1 VHGVRLIPRN
11 LVGIFVG
18 SLIERRAGQIHDPV
32 QRLRYLQT
40 SMGSITGRPILHPVK
55 FWGAQRFALLGVAVL
70 LGCLL
75 IPKYKASS
83 SARAAL
89 APAVPYVPIAPAPG
103 ITAADAAV
111 SDAIPNVWLV
121 DQTRDFETY
130 SNGLRIDDRYVKPNE
145 KRLFYAV
152 YQRGAIDAKQPEWR
166 SDPAGIVY
174 HTTES
179 DQARFTPDQNARLKR
194 IGKAVIGVVQQNHSY
209 HFLIDRFGQVF
220 RIVPESDVA
229 NHAGYSVWADGKII
243 YVNLNSSFLGIA
255 FETQTQVG
263 DMPSANPAQV
273 HAARI
278 LTEMLRAKYHIPQSN
293 CVTHA
298 QVSVNPDN
306 MLVGYHTDWA
316 GNFPFHDIGLRDN
329 YAVPPA
335 SIYAFGFDYDPTFVH
350 ATGVRLWQGLALAE
364 DQMQTQAAARGIPVS
379 RYRAILQKQ
388 YKEVLAALK
397 AAAANDNNHET

>member
-11 LVGIFVG
+11 LAGKYVE
-18 SLIERRAGQIHDPV
+18 SRAGQIQDPV
-32 QRLRYLQT
+32 QRLRYLQNN
-40 SMGSITGRPILHPVK
+40 MGSITGQPVLHAPKTSRARK
-55 FWGAQRFALLGVAVL
+55 FAVLGLALL

-83 SARAAL
+83 GSKASL
-89 APAVPYVPIAPAPG
+89 APSSLTHPAISAGVNLRTPD
-103 ITAADAAV
+103 I
-111 SDAIPNVWLV
+111 IPNVWLV
-121 DQTRDFETY
+121 DQSRDFETY
-130 SNGLRIDDRYVKPNE
+130 SNGLRVDDRYVKPNQ
-145 KRLFYAV
+145 RRIFYPV
-152 YQRGAIDAKQPEWR
+152 YQRGAIDATQPEWR
-166 SDPAGIVY
+166 SEPAGIVY

-179 DQARFTPDQNARLKR
+179 DQARFTADENARLKR

-229 NHAGYSVWADGKII
+229 NHAGYSVWADGNRIF
-243 YVNLNSSFLGIA
+243 VNLNSSFLGIA
-255 FETQTQVG
+255 FETQTQLG
-263 DMPSANPAQV
+263 DLPSANPAQV
-273 HAARI
+273 HAART
-278 LTEMLRAKYHIPQSN
+278 LTEMLRCKYQIPQSN

-316 GNFPFHDIGLRDN
+316 GNFPFRDIGLSDN

-335 SIYAFGFDYDPTFVH
+335 SIYAFGFSYDPVFVH
-350 ATGVRLWQGLALAE
+350 HTGVRLWQGLALAE

-379 RYRAILQKQ
+379 RYRAILQKK
-388 YKEVLAALK
+388 YKEVLAALR
-397 AAAANDNNHET
+397 AAGASNDNRHET

>member
-1 VHGVRLIPRN
+1 VHGVRFIPRN
-11 LVGIFVG
+11 LVGVFV
-18 SLIERRAGQIHDPV
+18 ERRAGQIQDPV
-32 QRLRYLQT
+32 QRLRYLQS
-40 SMGSITGRPILHPVK
+40 SMGSIAGRPVLHPPK
-55 FWGAQRFALLGVAVL
+55 FARAQRFAMLGVAAL
-70 LGCLL
+70 LGFLL

-83 SARAAL
+83 SVKASAVQQPVAHAPLAAP
-89 APAVPYVPIAPAPG
+89 AAEPAVPDTV
-103 ITAADAAV
+103 
-111 SDAIPNVWLV
+111 PNVWLV
-121 DQTRDFETY
+121 DESRDFETY
-130 SNGLRIDDRYVKPNE
+130 SNGLRIDDRYVKPNQ
-145 KRLFYAV
+145 RRIFYPV
-152 YQRGAIDAKQPEWR
+152 YQRGAIEAGQSDFARQPEFR
-166 SDPAGIVY
+166 SEPAGIVY

-220 RIVPESDVA
+220 RIVPETDVA
-229 NHAGYSVWADGKII
+229 NHAGYSVWADGKIVF
-243 YVNLNSSFLGIA
+243 VNLNSSFLGIA
-255 FETQTQVG
+255 FETQTQLG
-263 DMPSANPAQV
+263 DLPSANPAQV

-278 LTEMLRAKYHIPQSN
+278 LTEMLRAKYHIPRSN

-316 GNFPFHDIGLRDN
+316 GNFPFRDIGLNDN

-335 SIYAFGFDYDPTFVH
+335 SIYAFGFGYDPAFVH
-350 ATGVRLWQGLALAE
+350 ATGVRLWQGLVLAE
-364 DQMQTQAAARGIPVS
+364 DQIGTQAAARGIPVS

-397 AAAANDNNHET
+397 AAATASDNRHET

>member
-1 VHGVRLIPRN
+1 MRLIPR
-11 LVGIFVG
+11 
-18 SLIERRAGQIHDPV
+18 SLMGCFIERRAGQFQDPV
-32 QRLRYLQT
+32 QRLRYLQS
-40 SMGSITGRPILHPVK
+40 SMGTVTGRPVLHATK
-55 FWGAQRFALLGVAVL
+55 SGRAKKLAMLGVALL
-70 LGCLL
+70 LGYLL

-83 SARAAL
+83 RIPPVVKVSFPQPPA
-89 APAVPYVPIAPAPG
+89 APASVAPVPDTIG
-103 ITAADAAV
+103 
-111 SDAIPNVWLV
+111 NVWLV
-121 DQTRDFETY
+121 DQSRDFETY
-130 SNGLRIDDRYVKPNE
+130 SNGLRIDDRYVTPFQ
-145 KRLFYAV
+145 RRIFYAV
-152 YQRGAIDAKQPEWR
+152 YQRGAIDASQPEFR
-166 SDPAGIVY
+166 SEPAGIVY

-194 IGKAVIGVVQQNHSY
+194 IAKAVIGVVQQNHSY

-220 RIVPESDVA
+220 RIVPEADVA
-229 NHAGYSVWADGKII
+229 NHAGYSVWANGNTI
-243 YVNLNSSFLGIA
+243 YVNLNSSFLGVA
-255 FETQTQVG
+255 FETQTQLG

-316 GNFPFHDIGLRDN
+316 GNFPFRDIGLNDN
-329 YAVPPA
+329 YALPPP
-335 SIYAFGFDYDPTFVH
+335 SIYAFGFNYDPAFVH

-364 DQMQTQAAARGIPVS
+364 DQMQTQAAQRGIPVS

-397 AAAANDNNHET
+397 AAATANDNNHET

>member
-1 VHGVRLIPRN
+1 MGPTGQPVLHAAKSWRRRKLAVI
-11 LVGIFVG
+11 
-18 SLIERRAGQIHDPV
+18 SL
-32 QRLRYLQT
+32 
-40 SMGSITGRPILHPVK
+40 
-55 FWGAQRFALLGVAVL
+55 ALLFA
-70 LGCLL
+70 CLL

-83 SARAAL
+83 AAKPPL
-89 APAVPYVPIAPAPG
+89 SLGPFPHAPIAGGAG
-103 ITAADAAV
+103 KVTADTV
-111 SDAIPNVWLV
+111 PNVWLV

-130 SNGLRIDDRYVKPNE
+130 SNGLRIDDRYIKPGQ
-145 KRLFYAV
+145 KRIFYPV
-152 YQRGAIDAKQPEWR
+152 YKHGAADFDARQPEWR
-166 SDPAGIVY
+166 SEPAGIVY

-179 DQARFTPDQNARLKR
+179 DQARFTADQNARLKR

-229 NHAGYSVWADGKII
+229 NHAGYSVWADETGIF
-243 YVNLNSSFLGIA
+243 VNLNGSFLGIA
-255 FETQTQVG
+255 FETQTQLG
-263 DMPSANPAQV
+263 DQASANPAQV

-316 GNFPFHDIGLRDN
+316 GNFPFLDIGLNDN
-329 YAVPPA
+329 YTLPPA
-335 SIYAFGFDYDPTFVH
+335 SIYAFGFDYDPAFVH

-364 DQMQTQAAARGIPVS
+364 DQMQTQAAARGMPVS
-379 RYRAILQKQ
+379 RYRAILQKK

-397 AAAANDNNHET
+397 AAATANDKHHET

>member
-1 VHGVRLIPRN
+1 MGC
-11 LVGIFVG
+11 F
-18 SLIERRAGQIHDPV
+18 IERRAGQYQDPV
-32 QRLRYLQT
+32 QRLRYLQS
-40 SMGSITGRPILHPVK
+40 SMGTVTGRPVLHAARSGRAK
-55 FWGAQRFALLGVAVL
+55 KLAMLGVALL
-70 LGCLL
+70 LGYLL

-83 SARAAL
+83 RIS
-89 APAVPYVPIAPAPG
+89 PVVKMSVPPPPIAQASVAPVPDTIG
-103 ITAADAAV
+103 
-111 SDAIPNVWLV
+111 NVWLV
-121 DQTRDFETY
+121 DQSRDFETY
-130 SNGLRIDDRYVKPNE
+130 SNGLRIDNRYVKPFE
-145 KRLFYAV
+145 RRIFYPV
-152 YQRGAIDAKQPEWR
+152 YQRGAIDASQPEFR
-166 SDPAGIVY
+166 SEPAGIVY

-194 IGKAVIGVVQQNHSY
+194 IAKAVIGVVQQNHSY

-220 RIVPESDVA
+220 RIVPEADVA
-229 NHAGYSVWADGKII
+229 NHAGYSVWANGNTI
-243 YVNLNSSFLGIA
+243 YVNLNSSFLGVA
-255 FETQTQVG
+255 FETQTQLG

-316 GNFPFHDIGLRDN
+316 GNFPFRDIGLNDN
-329 YAVPPA
+329 YALPPP
-335 SIYAFGFDYDPTFVH
+335 SIYAFGFNYDPAFVH

-364 DQMQTQAAARGIPVS
+364 DQMQTQAAQRGIPVS

-397 AAAANDNNHET
+397 AAATANDNHHET